1 MAAVLNRATKE
12 FKASA
17 HTPNYS
23 SVEWI
28 INPDLSAVQGQPKKY
43 WMINGDVVTLAT
55 PAEQIVIDDALAAT
69 RATKAKEEEK
79 NRFDNERLLKAFAEL
94 VLDQFNTLR
103 AIEGLPDL
111 TFAQLRTAIR
121 DKIDVGAN

>member
-94 VLDQFNTLR
+94 VLDQFNELR
-103 AIEGLPDL
+103 IIEGLPAL

-121 DKIDVGAN
+121 NKIDVGAN

>member
-17 HTPNYS
+17 HTPNFDPAD
-23 SVEWI
+23 WI
-28 INPDLSAVQGQPKKY
+28 INPDLSAVQGQPVKY

-55 PAEQIVIDDALAAT
+55 LAEQDVIDDAFAAT
-69 RATKAKEEEK
+69 QATRAKEEEK

-94 VLDQFNTLR
+94 VIDQFNVLR

>member
-1 MAAVLNRATKE
+1 MAAVLNRTTKK

-17 HTPNYS
+17 HTPNFS

-28 INPDLSAVQGQPKKY
+28 INPDLSAVQGQPVKY

-55 PAEQIVIDDALAAT
+55 PAEQIVIDDAIAAT
-69 RATKAKEEEK
+69 RAARDKGEEK

-94 VLDQFNTLR
+94 VIDQFNVLR

-121 DKIDVGAN
+121 NKIDVGAN

>member
-1 MAAVLNRATKE
+1 VASVLNRATKE
-12 FKASA
+12 FKASV
-17 HTPNYS
+17 HTPNFS

-28 INPDLSAVQGQPKKY
+28 INPDLSVVQGQPKKY
-43 WMINGDVVTLAT
+43 WMINGDVVTLAS
-55 PAEQIVIDDALAAT
+55 PAEQTVIDDAFAAT
-69 RATKAKEEEK
+69 QAARAKEEEK

-94 VLDQFNTLR
+94 VMDQFNVLR
-103 AIEGLPDL
+103 SIEGLPDL

>member
-28 INPDLSAVQGQPKKY
+28 INPDLSAVQGQPTKY
-43 WMINGDVVTLAT
+43 WIITGDVVTLAT
-55 PAEQIVIDDALAAT
+55 PAEQIVIDDAIAST
-69 RATKAKEEEK
+69 RAGRSKEEEK
-79 NRFDNERLLKAFAEL
+79 NRFDNERLMKAFAEL

-103 AIEGLPDL
+103 VIEGLPEL

-121 DKIDVGAN
+121 NKIDVGAN